1 VYTFHCCGEPGAEV
15 MGVWLI
21 LHRDTGRAV
30 VIFQLFPEFERTD
43 PGGRR
48 KAFLS
53 HESVLGQDGP
63 MLFMVAFLLFEVWRG
78 LMGSQSS
85 AENQALGEKWN
96 CGKILLDAS
105 DKYTVS

>member
-1 VYTFHCCGEPGAEV
+1 
-15 MGVWLI
+15 
-21 LHRDTGRAV
+21 V